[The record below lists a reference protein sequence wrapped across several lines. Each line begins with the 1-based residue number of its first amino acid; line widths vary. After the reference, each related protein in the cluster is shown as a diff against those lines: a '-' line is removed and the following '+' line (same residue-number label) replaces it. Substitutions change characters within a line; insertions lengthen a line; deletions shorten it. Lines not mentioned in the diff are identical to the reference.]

1 MASVLLCHS
10 VLGLRDLEHEA
21 AERLRA
27 AGHRVTT
34 PDLYAGRT
42 APTIEAG
49 FALRDAVGW
58 DVMVARAAAAA
69 EDLPPETVL
78 AGFSM
83 GAAVAAALWPERP
96 ATAGLLLLH
105 GLVAIPEGAR
115 AGLPVQVHLAQPD
128 PWEDEDFVGDW
139 LGEARRAR
147 LALEVFRY
155 PGVGHLFADRTLP
168 GYGEPDYDED
178 AAEAMWRRALE
189 FLGRLA

>member
-1 MASVLLCHS
+1 MASLLLCHS
-10 VLGLRDLEHEA
+10 VLGLRDLERAA

-27 AGHRVTT
+27 AGHEVTT

-42 APTIEAG
+42 APGIETG

-58 DVMVARAAAAA
+58 DVMVARAAEAA
-69 EDLPPETVL
+69 ETLPPDTVL

-115 AGLPVQVHLAQPD
+115 PDLPVQIHLAEPD
-128 PWEDEDFVGDW
+128 PWEDEDFVTEW
-139 LGEARRAR
+139 LDDARRAR

-155 PGVGHLFADRTLP
+155 PGVGHLFADPTLP
-168 GYGEPDYDED
+168 DYGED
-178 AAEAMWRRALE
+178 AAEAMWRRVLE
-189 FLGRLA
+189 FLGRIA